1 MVGITP
7 RAAAIAVAL
16 TALCFSATAGNA
28 AEREF
33 LKRFDGSFSGRGIV
47 HLSSMKGP
55 NQVNCTLV
63 GQPSESGISI
73 SGKCGIAGFSKTVGA
88 DLRFNP
94 STGRY
99 SGTYVGASV
108 GAAALYGKRKG
119 DSVVLTITWPR
130 PVNGDTKATM
140 TIRNSGNGNL
150 AITVTDELEPG
161 GARAKVTQL
170 ALAQS

>member
-1 MVGITP
+1 MGGITP
-7 RAAAIAVAL
+7 RAAATAVVLA
-16 TALCFSATAGNA
+16 AFCFSAPSGA

-33 LKRFDGSFSGRGIV
+33 LKRFDGSFSGGGTV
-47 HLSSMKGP
+47 HLSAAKGI
-55 NQVNCTLV
+55 NQVSCTLV

-73 SGKCGIAGFSKTVGA
+73 SGKCGVAGFNKTVSA
-88 DLRFNP
+88 NLRYNA

-108 GAAALYGKRKG
+108 GAAGLAGRRKG
-119 DSVVLTITWPR
+119 NSVVLTITWPR

-140 TIRNSGNGNL
+140 TISNSGNGHL

>member
-1 MVGITP
+1 MGGITP
-7 RAAAIAVAL
+7 RAAVIAVAL
-16 TALCFSATAGNA
+16 TAFCFSATGNA

-33 LKRFDGSFSGRGIV
+33 LKRFDGSFSGGGTV
-47 HLSSMKGP
+47 HLSAAKGV
-55 NQVNCTLV
+55 NQVSCTLV

-73 SGKCGIAGFSKTVGA
+73 SGKCGIGGFSKTVSA
-88 DLRFNP
+88 NLRFDS

-108 GAAALYGKRKG
+108 GAASLYGRRKG
-119 DSVVLTITWPR
+119 DSVVLSITWPR

-140 TIRNSGNGNL
+140 TIRNSGNGHL
-150 AITVTDELEPG
+150 AITVSDELEPG
-161 GARAKVTQL
+161 GARAKITQL